1 MAGGIDERMTNR
13 MMNLSY
19 KIRMTVP
26 VVMAFVLAFVVYWPW
41 EPSYASDEASQT
53 VRLPAVAGRFYPND
67 PEELR
72 KAVRTLLRD
81 ASGLDIH
88 GTIRGLVSP
97 HAGYIFS
104 GIVAAAGYR
113 QIDPSTRTVILLGP
127 SHRFSLKGPSIPSV
141 TAYRTP
147 LGDVRLAQLA
157 FRLKKLSVFESVPEA
172 HKMEHS
178 LEVQLPFLQVMLKDF
193 EIVPILV
200 NSADPKSLAAAIA
213 PYIDNNTLIVAST
226 DLSHYYPYER
236 AVSLDRIC
244 TSAITNAEFSRMPL
258 CEACGKQAVMTLM
271 HIAENKNW
279 DAKLIDYKNSGDTA
293 GDKNHVVGYASI
305 AFVDRKEG
313 SKKMKESISIQDKK
327 VLLRLA
333 RSAIEAKLVKDVKV
347 ERPGTSPILKGN
359 RGCFV
364 TLHKY
369 GQLRG
374 CIGTIEPVSS
384 LLECIEKN
392 AQNAAFRDP
401 RFPCLSAE
409 ELPEIDIEVSVL
421 SVPERL
427 RFKDGDDLKRQLRPL
442 VHGVILSHGM
452 HRSTFLPQVWE
463 QLPDKEQFLE
473 YLCLKGGVAA
483 TAWKDPATSVDVYQ
497 AEVFGEKDFK

>member
-1 MAGGIDERMTNR
+1 ML
-13 MMNLSY
+13 NLSY
-19 KIRMTVP
+19 KEVIGP
-26 VVMAFVLAFVVYWPW
+26 ALIAFILAFVVGLPR
-41 EPSYASDEASQT
+41 ESSYASDGTGQT
-53 VRLPAVAGRFYPND
+53 IRPPAAAGRFYPDD

-72 KAVRTLLRD
+72 KMVGTLLRD
-81 ASGLDIH
+81 ASGLDVK

-97 HAGYIFS
+97 HAGYIYS

-113 QIDPSTRTVILLGP
+113 QIAPSTRTVILIGP
-127 SHRFSLKGPSIPSV
+127 SHRFPLGGASIPSV

-147 LGDVRLAQLA
+147 LGDVRLSKLA
-157 FRLKKLSVFESVPEA
+157 FRLQKLPIFGSVTEA

-178 LEVQLPFLQVMLKDF
+178 LEVQLPFLQVMLRAF

-200 NSADPKSLAAAIA
+200 NSADPKALAAALA
-213 PYIDNNTLIVAST
+213 PYIDNDTLIVAST

-244 TSAITNAEFSRMPL
+244 TSAITGAEFSRMPL

-271 HIAENKNW
+271 HIAEIKNW

-293 GDKNHVVGYASI
+293 GGRNNVVGYASI

-313 SKKMKESISIQDKK
+313 SKKMKESMSIRDKK
-327 VLLRLA
+327 ALLRLA

-347 ERPGTSPILKGN
+347 ERPEPSLILKEN

-374 CIGTIEPVSS
+374 CIGTIEPICP
-384 LLECIEKN
+384 LAECVEKN

-401 RFPCLSAE
+401 RFPCLGAE
-409 ELPEIDIEVSVL
+409 ELPEIDIEVSIL

-427 RFKDGDDLKRQLRPL
+427 RFRDGDDLKRQLRPN
-442 VHGVILSHGM
+442 VHGVILSRGM

-473 YLCLKGGVAA
+473 HLCLKGGMPAN
-483 TAWKDPATSVDVYQ
+483 AWKDPATSVEVYQ

>member
-1 MAGGIDERMTNR
+1 ML
-13 MMNLSY
+13 NLSY
-19 KIRMTVP
+19 KIEVIGP
-26 VVMAFVLAFVVYWPW
+26 ALIAFILAFVVGLPW
-41 EPSYASDEASQT
+41 ESSYASDETGQT
-53 VRLPAVAGRFYPND
+53 IRPPAAAGRFYPDD

-72 KAVRTLLRD
+72 KMVGTLLRD
-81 ASGLDIH
+81 ASGLDVK

-97 HAGYIFS
+97 HAGYIYS

-113 QIDPSTRTVILLGP
+113 QIAPSTRTVILIGP
-127 SHRFSLKGPSIPSV
+127 SHRFPLGGASIPSV

-147 LGDVRLAQLA
+147 LGDVRLSKLA
-157 FRLKKLSVFESVPEA
+157 FRLQKLPIFGSVTEA

-178 LEVQLPFLQVMLKDF
+178 LEVQLPFLQVMLRAF

-200 NSADPKSLAAAIA
+200 NSADPKALAAALA
-213 PYIDNNTLIVAST
+213 PYIDNDTLIVAST

-244 TSAITNAEFSRMPL
+244 TSAITGAEFSRMPL

-271 HIAENKNW
+271 HIAEIKNW

-293 GDKNHVVGYASI
+293 GGRNNVVGYASI

-313 SKKMKESISIQDKK
+313 SKKMKESMSIRDKK
-327 VLLRLA
+327 ALLRLA

-347 ERPGTSPILKGN
+347 ERPEPSLILKEN

-374 CIGTIEPVSS
+374 CIGTIEPICP
-384 LLECIEKN
+384 LAECVEKN

-401 RFPCLSAE
+401 RFPCLGAE
-409 ELPEIDIEVSVL
+409 ELPEIDIEVSIL

-427 RFKDGDDLKRQLRPL
+427 RFRDGDDLKRQLRPN
-442 VHGVILSHGM
+442 VHGVILSRGM

-473 YLCLKGGVAA
+473 HLCLKGGMPAN
-483 TAWKDPATSVDVYQ
+483 AWKDPATSVEVYQ

>member
-1 MAGGIDERMTNR
+1 ML
-13 MMNLSY
+13 NLSY
-19 KIRMTVP
+19 RIEVIGP
-26 VVMAFVLAFVVYWPW
+26 ALIAFILAFVVYWPM
-41 EPSYASDEASQT
+41 ESSCASDETGQT
-53 VRLPAVAGRFYPND
+53 IRPPAAAGRFYPND

-72 KAVRTLLRD
+72 KTVGTLLRD
-81 ASGLDIH
+81 ASGLDVK

-97 HAGYIFS
+97 HAGYIYS

-113 QIDPSTRTVILLGP
+113 QIAPSTRTVILIGP
-127 SHRFSLKGPSIPSV
+127 SHRFPLGGASIPSV
-141 TAYRTP
+141 TAYQTP

-157 FRLKKLSVFESVPEA
+157 FKLRKLPIFESVPEA

-178 LEVQLPFLQVMLKDF
+178 LEVQLPFLQVMLKAF
-193 EIVPILV
+193 EIVPILI
-200 NSADPKSLAAAIA
+200 NSGNPKALASAIA
-213 PYIDNNTLIVAST
+213 PHIDNNTLIVAST

-236 AVSLDRIC
+236 AVSMDRIC

-271 HIAENKNW
+271 YIAEIKNW

-293 GDKNHVVGYASI
+293 GGKDNVVGYASI
-305 AFVDRKEG
+305 AFVDKKKE
-313 SKKMKESISIQDKK
+313 SKKMKESISAQDKK
-327 VLLRLA
+327 ALLRLA
-333 RSAIEAKLVKDVKV
+333 RSAIEAKLVDGVKV
-347 ERPGTSPILKGN
+347 KRPGPSPVLKEN

-364 TLHKY
+364 TLHEH

-374 CIGTIEPVSS
+374 CIGTIEPVCP
-384 LLECIEKN
+384 LVECVGEN

-401 RFPCLSAE
+401 RFPRLSAE
-409 ELPEIDIEVSVL
+409 ELSEIDIEVSVL

-427 RFKDGDDLKRQLRPL
+427 DFKDGDDLKRQLLPN
-442 VHGVILSHGM
+442 VHGVILSRGM

-463 QLPDKEQFLE
+463 QLPDKELFLE
-473 YLCLKGGVAA
+473 QLCLKGGMPA
-483 TAWKDPATSVDVYQ
+483 TAWKDPSTNVEVYQ

>member
-1 MAGGIDERMTNR
+1 M
-13 MMNLSY
+13 Y
-19 KIRMTVP
+19 KIKMISP
-26 VVMAFVLAFVVYWPW
+26 AIIAFILAFVVGWPGKS
-41 EPSYASDEASQT
+41 SYASDEAGQKI
-53 VRLPAVAGRFYPND
+53 RPPAVAGQFYPND
-67 PEELR
+67 PEKLR
-72 KAVRTLLRD
+72 KTVRALLKD

-88 GTIRGLVSP
+88 GTIRGLISP
-97 HAGYIFS
+97 HAGYIYS

-113 QIDPSTRTVILLGP
+113 QIAPSTRTVILIGP
-127 SHRFSLKGPSIPSV
+127 SHRFPLKGASIPSV

-157 FRLKKLSVFESVPEA
+157 FRLRKLPIFESVPEA

-178 LEVQLPFLQVMLKDF
+178 LEVQLPFLQVRLKAF
-193 EIVPILV
+193 EIVPILI
-200 NSADPKSLAAAIA
+200 NSADPRALAAALA
-213 PYIDNNTLIVAST
+213 PYIDNDTLIVAST

-244 TSAITNAEFSRMPL
+244 TSAITGAEFSRMPL
-258 CEACGKQAVMTLM
+258 CEACGKQAVMILM
-271 HIAENKNW
+271 HIAEIKNW

-293 GDKNHVVGYASI
+293 GGKDNVVGYASI
-305 AFVDRKEG
+305 AFVDRKKE

-327 VLLRLA
+327 ALLRLA

-347 ERPGTSPILKGN
+347 ERPGSSPVLKGD

-374 CIGTIEPVSS
+374 CIGTIEPAYS
-384 LLECIEKN
+384 LVECVEKN

-401 RFPCLSAE
+401 RFPRLSAE
-409 ELPEIDIEVSVL
+409 ELSGIDIEVSVL

-427 RFKDGDDLKRQLRPL
+427 RFKDGDDLKRQLLPN
-442 VHGVILSHGM
+442 VHGVILSREM

-473 YLCLKGGVAA
+473 YLCLKGGMPA
-483 TAWKDPATSVDVYQ
+483 TAWKDPATSVEVYQ

>member
-1 MAGGIDERMTNR
+1 ML
-13 MMNLSY
+13 NLSY
-19 KIRMTVP
+19 KIEMIGP
-26 VVMAFVLAFVVYWPW
+26 ALIAFILAFVVGLPW
-41 EPSYASDEASQT
+41 ESSYASDETGQT
-53 VRLPAVAGRFYPND
+53 IRPPAAAGRFYPDD

-72 KAVRTLLRD
+72 KMVGTLLRD
-81 ASGLDIH
+81 ASGLDVK

-97 HAGYIFS
+97 HAGYIYS

-113 QIDPSTRTVILLGP
+113 QIAPSTRTVILIGP
-127 SHRFSLKGPSIPSV
+127 SHRFPLGGASIPSV

-147 LGDVRLAQLA
+147 LGDVRLSKLA
-157 FRLKKLSVFESVPEA
+157 FRLQKLPIFGSVTEA

-178 LEVQLPFLQVMLKDF
+178 LEVQLPFLQVMLRAF

-200 NSADPKSLAAAIA
+200 NSADPKALAAALA
-213 PYIDNNTLIVAST
+213 PYIDNDTLIVAST

-244 TSAITNAEFSRMPL
+244 TSAITGAEFSRMPL

-271 HIAENKNW
+271 HIAEIKNW

-293 GDKNHVVGYASI
+293 GGRNNVVGYASI

-313 SKKMKESISIQDKK
+313 SKKMKESMSIRDKK
-327 VLLRLA
+327 ALLRLA

-347 ERPGTSPILKGN
+347 ERPEPSLILKEN

-374 CIGTIEPVSS
+374 CIGTIEPICP
-384 LLECIEKN
+384 LAECVEKN

-401 RFPCLSAE
+401 RFPCLGAE
-409 ELPEIDIEVSVL
+409 ELPEIDIEVSIL

-427 RFKDGDDLKRQLRPL
+427 RFRDGDDLKRQLRPN
-442 VHGVILSHGM
+442 VHGVILSRGM

-473 YLCLKGGVAA
+473 HLCLKGGMPAN
-483 TAWKDPATSVDVYQ
+483 AWKDPATSVEVYQ

>member
-1 MAGGIDERMTNR
+1 ML
-13 MMNLSY
+13 NLSC
-19 KIRMTVP
+19 KIEMIGP
-26 VVMAFVLAFVVYWPW
+26 ALIAFILAFVVGLPR
-41 EPSYASDEASQT
+41 ESSYASDETGQT
-53 VRLPAVAGRFYPND
+53 IRPPAAAGRFYPDD

-72 KAVRTLLRD
+72 KMVGTLLRD
-81 ASGLDIH
+81 ASGLDVK

-97 HAGYIFS
+97 HAGYIYS

-113 QIDPSTRTVILLGP
+113 QIAPSTRTVILIGP
-127 SHRFSLKGPSIPSV
+127 SHRFPLGGASIPSV

-147 LGDVRLAQLA
+147 LGDVRLSKLA
-157 FRLKKLSVFESVPEA
+157 FRLQKLPIFGSVTEA

-178 LEVQLPFLQVMLKDF
+178 LEVQLPFLQVMLRAF

-200 NSADPKSLAAAIA
+200 NSADPKALAAALA
-213 PYIDNNTLIVAST
+213 PYIDNDTLIVAST

-244 TSAITNAEFSRMPL
+244 TSAITGAEFSRMPL

-271 HIAENKNW
+271 HIAEIKNW

-293 GDKNHVVGYASI
+293 GGRNNVVGYASI

-313 SKKMKESISIQDKK
+313 SKKMKESMSIRDKK
-327 VLLRLA
+327 ALLRLA

-347 ERPGTSPILKGN
+347 ERPEPSLILKES

-374 CIGTIEPVSS
+374 CIGTIEPICP
-384 LLECIEKN
+384 LAECVEKN

-401 RFPCLSAE
+401 RFPCLGAE
-409 ELPEIDIEVSVL
+409 ELPEIDIEVSIL

-427 RFKDGDDLKRQLRPL
+427 RFRDGDDLKRQLRPN
-442 VHGVILSHGM
+442 VHGVILSRGM

-473 YLCLKGGVAA
+473 HLCLKGGMPAN
-483 TAWKDPATSVDVYQ
+483 AWKDPATSVEVYQ

>member
-1 MAGGIDERMTNR
+1 ML
-13 MMNLSY
+13 NLSY
-19 KIRMTVP
+19 KIEMIGP
-26 VVMAFVLAFVVYWPW
+26 ALIAFILAFVVGLPW
-41 EPSYASDEASQT
+41 ESSYASDETGQT
-53 VRLPAVAGRFYPND
+53 IRPPAAAGRFYPDD

-72 KAVRTLLRD
+72 KMVGTLLRD
-81 ASGLDIH
+81 ASGLDVK

-97 HAGYIFS
+97 HAGYIYS

-113 QIDPSTRTVILLGP
+113 QIAPSTRTVILIGP
-127 SHRFSLKGPSIPSV
+127 SHRFPLGGASIPSV

-147 LGDVRLAQLA
+147 LGDVRLSKLA
-157 FRLKKLSVFESVPEA
+157 FRLQKLPIFGSVTEA

-178 LEVQLPFLQVMLKDF
+178 LEVQLPFLQVMLRAF

-200 NSADPKSLAAAIA
+200 NSADPKALAAALA
-213 PYIDNNTLIVAST
+213 PYIDNDTLIVAST

-244 TSAITNAEFSRMPL
+244 TSAITGAEFSRMPL

-271 HIAENKNW
+271 HIAEIKNW

-293 GDKNHVVGYASI
+293 GGRNNVVGYASI

-313 SKKMKESISIQDKK
+313 SKKMKESMSIRDKK
-327 VLLRLA
+327 ALLRLA

-347 ERPGTSPILKGN
+347 ERPEEPSLILKEN

-374 CIGTIEPVSS
+374 CIGTIEPICP
-384 LLECIEKN
+384 LAECVEKN

-401 RFPCLSAE
+401 RFPCLGAE
-409 ELPEIDIEVSVL
+409 ELPEIDIEVSIL

-427 RFKDGDDLKRQLRPL
+427 RFRDGDDLKRQLRPN
-442 VHGVILSHGM
+442 VHGVILSRGM

-463 QLPDKEQFLE
+463 QLPDREQFLE
-473 YLCLKGGVAA
+473 HLCLKGGMPAN
-483 TAWKDPATSVDVYQ
+483 AWKDPATSVEVYQ

>member
-1 MAGGIDERMTNR
+1 ML
-13 MMNLSY
+13 NLSY
-19 KIRMTVP
+19 KIEMIGP
-26 VVMAFVLAFVVYWPW
+26 ALIAFILAFVVGLPW
-41 EPSYASDEASQT
+41 ESSYASDETGQT
-53 VRLPAVAGRFYPND
+53 IRPPAAAGRFYPDD

-72 KAVRTLLRD
+72 KMVGTLLRD
-81 ASGLDIH
+81 ASGLDVK

-97 HAGYIFS
+97 HAGYIYS

-113 QIDPSTRTVILLGP
+113 QIAPSTRTVILIGP
-127 SHRFSLKGPSIPSV
+127 SHRFPLGGASIPSV

-147 LGDVRLAQLA
+147 LGDVRLSKLA
-157 FRLKKLSVFESVPEA
+157 FRLQKLPIFGSVTEA

-178 LEVQLPFLQVMLKDF
+178 LEVQLPFLQVMLRAF

-200 NSADPKSLAAAIA
+200 NSADPKALAAALA
-213 PYIDNNTLIVAST
+213 PYIDNDTLIVAST

-244 TSAITNAEFSRMPL
+244 TSAITGAEFSRMPL

-271 HIAENKNW
+271 HIAEIKNW

-293 GDKNHVVGYASI
+293 GGRNNVVGYASI

-313 SKKMKESISIQDKK
+313 SKKMKESMSIQDKK
-327 VLLRLA
+327 ALLRLA

-347 ERPGTSPILKGN
+347 ERPEPSLILKES

-374 CIGTIEPVSS
+374 CIGTIEPICP
-384 LLECIEKN
+384 LAECVEKN

-401 RFPCLSAE
+401 RFPCLGAE
-409 ELPEIDIEVSVL
+409 ELPEIDIEVSIL

-427 RFKDGDDLKRQLRPL
+427 RFRDGDDLKRQLRPN
-442 VHGVILSHGM
+442 VHGVILSRGM

-473 YLCLKGGVAA
+473 HLCLKGGMPAN
-483 TAWKDPATSVDVYQ
+483 AWKDPATSVEVYQ

>member
-1 MAGGIDERMTNR
+1 ML
-13 MMNLSY
+13 NLSY
-19 KIRMTVP
+19 KIEVIGP
-26 VVMAFVLAFVVYWPW
+26 ALIAFILAFVVGLPW
-41 EPSYASDEASQT
+41 ESSYASDETGQT
-53 VRLPAVAGRFYPND
+53 IRPPAAAGRFYPDD

-72 KAVRTLLRD
+72 KMVGTLLRD
-81 ASGLDIH
+81 ASGLDVK

-97 HAGYIFS
+97 HAGYIYS

-113 QIDPSTRTVILLGP
+113 QIAPSTRTVILIGP
-127 SHRFSLKGPSIPSV
+127 SHRFPLGGASIPSV

-147 LGDVRLAQLA
+147 LGDVRLSKLA
-157 FRLKKLSVFESVPEA
+157 FRLQKLPIFGSVTEA

-178 LEVQLPFLQVMLKDF
+178 LEVQLPFLQVMLRAF

-200 NSADPKSLAAAIA
+200 NSADPKALAAALA
-213 PYIDNNTLIVAST
+213 PYIDNDTLIVAST

-244 TSAITNAEFSRMPL
+244 TSAITGAEFSRMPL

-271 HIAENKNW
+271 HIAEIKNW

-293 GDKNHVVGYASI
+293 GGRNNVVGYASI

-313 SKKMKESISIQDKK
+313 SKKMKESMSIQDKK
-327 VLLRLA
+327 ALLRLA

-347 ERPGTSPILKGN
+347 ERPEPSLILKES

-374 CIGTIEPVSS
+374 CIGTIEPICP
-384 LLECIEKN
+384 LAECVEKN

-401 RFPCLSAE
+401 RFPCLGAE
-409 ELPEIDIEVSVL
+409 ELPEIDIEVSIL

-427 RFKDGDDLKRQLRPL
+427 RFRDGDDLKRQLRPN
-442 VHGVILSHGM
+442 VHGVILSRGM

-473 YLCLKGGVAA
+473 HLCLKGGMPAN
-483 TAWKDPATSVDVYQ
+483 AWKDPATSVEVYQ

>member
-1 MAGGIDERMTNR
+1 ML
-13 MMNLSY
+13 NLSC
-19 KIRMTVP
+19 KIEMIGP
-26 VVMAFVLAFVVYWPW
+26 ALIAFILAFVVGLPW
-41 EPSYASDEASQT
+41 ESSYASDETGQT
-53 VRLPAVAGRFYPND
+53 IRPPAAAGRFYPDD

-72 KAVRTLLRD
+72 KMVGTLLRD
-81 ASGLDIH
+81 ASGLDVK

-97 HAGYIFS
+97 HAGYIYS

-113 QIDPSTRTVILLGP
+113 QIAPSTRTVILIGP
-127 SHRFSLKGPSIPSV
+127 SHRFPLGGASIPSV

-147 LGDVRLAQLA
+147 LGDVRLSKLA
-157 FRLKKLSVFESVPEA
+157 FRLQKLPIFGSVTEA

-178 LEVQLPFLQVMLKDF
+178 LEVQLPFLQVMLRAF

-200 NSADPKSLAAAIA
+200 NSADPKALAAALA
-213 PYIDNNTLIVAST
+213 PYIDNDTLIVAST

-244 TSAITNAEFSRMPL
+244 TSAITGAEFSRMPL

-271 HIAENKNW
+271 HIAEIKNW

-293 GDKNHVVGYASI
+293 GGRNNVVGYASI

-313 SKKMKESISIQDKK
+313 SKKMKESMSIRDKK
-327 VLLRLA
+327 ALLRLA

-347 ERPGTSPILKGN
+347 ERPEPSLILKEN

-374 CIGTIEPVSS
+374 CIGTIEPICP
-384 LLECIEKN
+384 LAECVEKN

-401 RFPCLSAE
+401 RFPCLGAE
-409 ELPEIDIEVSVL
+409 ELPEIDIEVSIL

-427 RFKDGDDLKRQLRPL
+427 RFRDGDDLKRQLRPN
-442 VHGVILSHGM
+442 VHGVILSRGM

-473 YLCLKGGVAA
+473 HLCLKGGMPAN
-483 TAWKDPATSVDVYQ
+483 AWKDPATSVEVYQ

>member
-1 MAGGIDERMTNR
+1 ML
-13 MMNLSY
+13 NLSY
-19 KIRMTVP
+19 KIEVIGP
-26 VVMAFVLAFVVYWPW
+26 ALIAFILAFVVGLPR
-41 EPSYASDEASQT
+41 ESSYASDETGQT
-53 VRLPAVAGRFYPND
+53 IRPPAAAGRFYPDD

-72 KAVRTLLRD
+72 KMVGTLLRD
-81 ASGLDIH
+81 ASGLDVK

-97 HAGYIFS
+97 HAGYIYS

-113 QIDPSTRTVILLGP
+113 QIAPSIRTVILIGP
-127 SHRFSLKGPSIPSV
+127 SHRFPLGGASIPSV

-147 LGDVRLAQLA
+147 LGDVRLSKLA
-157 FRLKKLSVFESVPEA
+157 FRLQKLPIFGSVTEA

-178 LEVQLPFLQVMLKDF
+178 LEVQLPFLQVMLRAF

-200 NSADPKSLAAAIA
+200 NSADPKALAAALA
-213 PYIDNNTLIVAST
+213 PYIDNDTLIVAST

-244 TSAITNAEFSRMPL
+244 TSAITGAEFSRMPL

-271 HIAENKNW
+271 HIAEIKNW

-293 GDKNHVVGYASI
+293 GGRNNVVGYASI

-313 SKKMKESISIQDKK
+313 SKKMKESMSIRDKK
-327 VLLRLA
+327 ALLRLA

-347 ERPGTSPILKGN
+347 ERPEEPSLILKEN

-374 CIGTIEPVSS
+374 CIGTIEPICP
-384 LLECIEKN
+384 LAECVEKN

-401 RFPCLSAE
+401 RFPCLGAE
-409 ELPEIDIEVSVL
+409 ELPEIDIEVSIL

-427 RFKDGDDLKRQLRPL
+427 RFRDGDDLKRQLRPN
-442 VHGVILSHGM
+442 VHGVILSRGM

-473 YLCLKGGVAA
+473 HLCLKGGMPAN
-483 TAWKDPATSVDVYQ
+483 AWKDPATSVEVYQ

>member
-1 MAGGIDERMTNR
+1 ML
-13 MMNLSY
+13 NLSY
-19 KIRMTVP
+19 KIEMIGP
-26 VVMAFVLAFVVYWPW
+26 ALIAFILAFVVGLPR
-41 EPSYASDEASQT
+41 ESSYASDETGQT
-53 VRLPAVAGRFYPND
+53 IRPPAAAGRFYPDD

-72 KAVRTLLRD
+72 KMVGTLLRD
-81 ASGLDIH
+81 ASGLDVK

-97 HAGYIFS
+97 HAGYIYS

-113 QIDPSTRTVILLGP
+113 QIAPSTRTVILIGP
-127 SHRFSLKGPSIPSV
+127 SHRFPLGGASIPSV

-147 LGDVRLAQLA
+147 LGDVRLSKLA
-157 FRLKKLSVFESVPEA
+157 FRLQKLPIFGSVTEA

-178 LEVQLPFLQVMLKDF
+178 LEVQLPFLQVMLRAF

-200 NSADPKSLAAAIA
+200 NSADPKALAAALA
-213 PYIDNNTLIVAST
+213 PYIDNDTLIVAST

-244 TSAITNAEFSRMPL
+244 TSAITGAEFSRMPL

-271 HIAENKNW
+271 HIAEIKNW

-293 GDKNHVVGYASI
+293 GGRNNVVGYASI

-313 SKKMKESISIQDKK
+313 SKKMKESMSIRDKK
-327 VLLRLA
+327 ALLRLA

-347 ERPGTSPILKGN
+347 ERPEPSLILKES

-374 CIGTIEPVSS
+374 CIGTIEPICP
-384 LLECIEKN
+384 LAECVEKN

-401 RFPCLSAE
+401 RFPCLGAE
-409 ELPEIDIEVSVL
+409 ELPEIDIEVSIL

-427 RFKDGDDLKRQLRPL
+427 RFRDGDDLKRQLRPN
-442 VHGVILSHGM
+442 VHGVILSRGM

-473 YLCLKGGVAA
+473 HLCLKGGMPAN
-483 TAWKDPATSVDVYQ
+483 AWKDPATSVEVYQ

>member
-1 MAGGIDERMTNR
+1 ML
-13 MMNLSY
+13 NLSY
-19 KIRMTVP
+19 KIEMIGP
-26 VVMAFVLAFVVYWPW
+26 ALIAFILAFVVGLPW
-41 EPSYASDEASQT
+41 ESSYASDETGQT
-53 VRLPAVAGRFYPND
+53 IRPPAAAGRFYPDD
-67 PEELR
+67 PEKLR
-72 KAVRTLLRD
+72 KMVGTLLRD
-81 ASGLDIH
+81 ASGLDVK

-97 HAGYIFS
+97 HAGYIYS

-113 QIDPSTRTVILLGP
+113 QIAPSTRTVILIGP
-127 SHRFSLKGPSIPSV
+127 SHRFPLGEASIPSV

-147 LGDVRLAQLA
+147 LGDVRLSKLA
-157 FRLKKLSVFESVPEA
+157 FRLQKLPIFGSVTEA

-178 LEVQLPFLQVMLKDF
+178 LEVQLPFLQVMLRAF

-200 NSADPKSLAAAIA
+200 NSADPKALAAALA
-213 PYIDNNTLIVAST
+213 PYIDNDTLIVAST

-244 TSAITNAEFSRMPL
+244 TSAITGAEFSRMPL

-271 HIAENKNW
+271 HIAEIKNW

-293 GDKNHVVGYASI
+293 GGRNNVVGYASI

-313 SKKMKESISIQDKK
+313 SKKMKESMSIRDKK
-327 VLLRLA
+327 ALLRLA

-347 ERPGTSPILKGN
+347 ERPKPSLILKEN

-374 CIGTIEPVSS
+374 CIGTIEPICP
-384 LLECIEKN
+384 LAECVEKN

-401 RFPCLSAE
+401 RFPCLGAE
-409 ELPEIDIEVSVL
+409 ELPEIDIEVSIL

-427 RFKDGDDLKRQLRPL
+427 RFRDGDDLKRQLRPN
-442 VHGVILSHGM
+442 VHGVILSRGM
-452 HRSTFLPQVWE
+452 HRSTFLPQVWK

-473 YLCLKGGVAA
+473 HLCLKGGMPAN
-483 TAWKDPATSVDVYQ
+483 AWKDPATSVEVYQ

>member
-1 MAGGIDERMTNR
+1 ML
-13 MMNLSY
+13 NLSY
-19 KIRMTVP
+19 KIEVIGP
-26 VVMAFVLAFVVYWPW
+26 ALIAFILAFVVGLPW
-41 EPSYASDEASQT
+41 ESSYASDETGQT
-53 VRLPAVAGRFYPND
+53 IRPPAAAGRFYPDD

-72 KAVRTLLRD
+72 KMVGTLLRD
-81 ASGLDIH
+81 ASGLDVK

-97 HAGYIFS
+97 HAGYIYS

-113 QIDPSTRTVILLGP
+113 QIAPSTRTVILIGP
-127 SHRFSLKGPSIPSV
+127 SHRFPLGGASIPSV

-147 LGDVRLAQLA
+147 LGDVRLSKLA
-157 FRLKKLSVFESVPEA
+157 FRLQKLPIFGSVTEA

-178 LEVQLPFLQVMLKDF
+178 LEVQLPFLQVMLRAF

-200 NSADPKSLAAAIA
+200 NSADPKALAAALA
-213 PYIDNNTLIVAST
+213 PYIDNDTLIVAST

-244 TSAITNAEFSRMPL
+244 TSAITGAEFSRMPL

-271 HIAENKNW
+271 HIAEIKNW

-293 GDKNHVVGYASI
+293 GGRNNVVGYASI

-313 SKKMKESISIQDKK
+313 SKKMKESMSIRDKK
-327 VLLRLA
+327 ALLRLA

-347 ERPGTSPILKGN
+347 ERPEEPSLILKEN

-374 CIGTIEPVSS
+374 CIGTIEPICP
-384 LLECIEKN
+384 LAECVEKN

-401 RFPCLSAE
+401 RFPCLGAE
-409 ELPEIDIEVSVL
+409 ELPEIDIEVSIL

-427 RFKDGDDLKRQLRPL
+427 RFRDGDDLKRQLRPN
-442 VHGVILSHGM
+442 VHGVILSRGM

-473 YLCLKGGVAA
+473 HLCLKGGMPAN
-483 TAWKDPATSVDVYQ
+483 AWKDPATSVEVYQ

>member
-1 MAGGIDERMTNR
+1 ML
-13 MMNLSY
+13 NLSY
-19 KIRMTVP
+19 KIEVIGP
-26 VVMAFVLAFVVYWPW
+26 ALIAFILAFVVGLPW
-41 EPSYASDEASQT
+41 ESSYASDETGQT
-53 VRLPAVAGRFYPND
+53 IRPPAAAGRFYPDD

-72 KAVRTLLRD
+72 KMVGTLLRD
-81 ASGLDIH
+81 ASGLDVK

-97 HAGYIFS
+97 HAGYIYS

-113 QIDPSTRTVILLGP
+113 QIAPSIRTVILIGP
-127 SHRFSLKGPSIPSV
+127 SHRFPLGGASIPSV

-147 LGDVRLAQLA
+147 LGDVRLSKLA
-157 FRLKKLSVFESVPEA
+157 FRLQKLPIFGSVTEA

-178 LEVQLPFLQVMLKDF
+178 LEVQLPFLQVMLRAF

-200 NSADPKSLAAAIA
+200 NSADPKALAAALA
-213 PYIDNNTLIVAST
+213 PYIDNDTLIVAST

-244 TSAITNAEFSRMPL
+244 TSAITGAEFSRMPL

-271 HIAENKNW
+271 HIAEIKNW

-293 GDKNHVVGYASI
+293 GGRNNVVGYASI

-313 SKKMKESISIQDKK
+313 SKKMKESMSIRDKK
-327 VLLRLA
+327 ALLRLA

-347 ERPGTSPILKGN
+347 ERPEEPSLILKEN

-374 CIGTIEPVSS
+374 CIGTIEPICP
-384 LLECIEKN
+384 LAECVEKN

-401 RFPCLSAE
+401 RFPCLGAE
-409 ELPEIDIEVSVL
+409 ELPEIDIEVSIL

-427 RFKDGDDLKRQLRPL
+427 RFRDGDDLKRQLRPN
-442 VHGVILSHGM
+442 VHGVILSRGM

-473 YLCLKGGVAA
+473 HLCLKGGMPAN
-483 TAWKDPATSVDVYQ
+483 AWKDPATSVEVYQ